1 MNRTRSL
8 IAAALLGA
16 AAAAPAIAAQAADAS
31 APRMADVMSTSEL
44 RETGIANLTPAQ
56 RSALDAW
63 LARYTAIVE
72 HAASRG
78 AQAAGVSSGGGDN
91 GEAYSGPVAVPYG
104 SRIRLVRDGGTSIV
118 LADGTVWEVYLP
130 NRPSTKTWA
139 VGDFVIVK
147 GRAVE
152 QNGEYYYTLTN
163 GRDGSSAAVNW
174 KGKE

>member
-1 MNRTRSL
+1 MNRTTTL
-8 IAAALLGA
+8 IAAALV

-31 APRMADVMSTSEL
+31 APRMPDVMSATEL
-44 RETGIANLTPAQ
+44 KETGVASLTPSQ
-56 RSALDAW
+56 RAALDAW
-63 LARYTAIVE
+63 LARYTGIVE

-78 AQAAGVSSGGGDN
+78 AAVAGASTAVGDN
-91 GEAYSGPVAVPYG
+91 NSNEAYSGPVAVPYG
-104 SRIRLVRDGGTSIV
+104 SRIRVVKDGGTSIV

-130 NRPSTKTWA
+130 NRPSTRNWA
-139 VGDFVIVK
+139 PGDFVIVT

-152 QNGEYYYTLTN
+152 QNGEFYFTLTN